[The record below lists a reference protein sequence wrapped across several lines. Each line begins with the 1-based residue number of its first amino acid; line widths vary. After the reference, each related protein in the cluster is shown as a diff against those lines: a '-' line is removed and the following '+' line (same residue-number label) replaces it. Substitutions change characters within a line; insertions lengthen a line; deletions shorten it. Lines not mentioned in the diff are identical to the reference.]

1 MKKLKITS
9 VKAIE
14 KYKIFV
20 SFNDETKGVYDVS
33 SLAGKG
39 VFKTWEEDDNF
50 FKVFI
55 NSESGAITWPNDID
69 IDTYN
74 MYCNIKKIS
83 PEEYFNKTHNSEYAS
98 Y

>member
-1 MKKLKITS
+1 MRIKVTS

-14 KYKIFV
+14 KYKIFIQ
-20 SFNDETKGVYDVS
+20 FNDATEGVYDLS
-33 SLAGKG
+33 NCAGKG
-39 VFKTWEEDDNF
+39 VFKTWEEDNNF

-55 NSESGAITWPNDID
+55 SSESGAITWPNEID

-74 MYCNIKKIS
+74 AYCIIKGIN
-83 PEEYFNKTHNSEYAS
+83 PEDFFKLSKLQNAS

>member
-1 MKKLKITS
+1 MRIKPVF

-14 KYKIFV
+14 KYKIFIR
-20 SFNDETKGVYDVS
+20 FNDETEGVYDLS
-33 SLAGKG
+33 NCAGKG

-55 NSESGAITWPNDID
+55 SNESKAITWPHEID

-74 MYCNIKKIS
+74 AYCTIKGIS
-83 PEEYFNKTHNSEYAS
+83 PAEFFNLTDKKYALH
-98 Y
+98 